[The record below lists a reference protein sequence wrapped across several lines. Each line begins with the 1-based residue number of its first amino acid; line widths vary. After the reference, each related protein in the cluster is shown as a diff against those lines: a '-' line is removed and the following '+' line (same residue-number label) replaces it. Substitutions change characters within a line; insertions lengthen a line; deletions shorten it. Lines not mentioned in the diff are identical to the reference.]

1 MSNTLKSRISVIIL
15 ITLLVSLISTMSFA
29 TTDIDEELVQ
39 EEVVEVE
46 EAAEEVIEVKLN
58 RKVFFEGN
66 TYRLF
71 DGKRVR
77 KSYEEGELGCG
88 IISMILPNKEFG
100 IYVTGEG
107 WISKDQIRNTDKY
120 ITLEFSK
127 IDNGLNAKLNVNG
140 EFVTA
145 ESNNNGI
152 ITFKDGILEARGDG
166 TTTVK
171 ITTKEGKEIEALA
184 TVYDGNVEL
193 NIPEKSVSANSSIDA
208 DFVDKKVNIVAEG
221 DVDGILKIED
231 GSIVID
237 ASGNGNVKTTVED
250 KEVLD
255 VDVNA
260 EGSVA
265 ADKEGI
271 SVNGTASQTITLLQK
286 LTLKLNERANAH
298 INKEEVEAGV
308 GADASVNDKQVASG
322 DASMKYKYGEEDP
335 TADVRV
341 DILENNVVDVK
352 EQKVPIIS
360 ALKALLSRIK

>member
-39 EEVVEVE
+39 EEVVEV
-46 EAAEEVIEVKLN
+46 KLN

-66 TYRLF
+66 TYTLYN
-71 DGKRVR
+71 GKRVR

-193 NIPEKSVSANSSIDA
+193 NIPEKSVSMDGEITA
-208 DFVDKKVNIVAEG
+208 DIADKKVNISADGDAE
-221 DVDGILKIED
+221 VVLKIEN
-231 GSIVID
+231 GSIGVE
-237 ASGNGNVKTTVED
+237 AEGNGNVKATVED

-255 VDVNA
+255 VNVNA

-360 ALKALLSRIK
+360 ALKALLSKIK